1 MEITL
6 HKHTKTTTVPIEY
19 LGAKWTET
27 TFETASGE
35 KLTVI
40 CHPAKDPGESPDQIQ
55 LPLETSDQPA

>member
-6 HKHTKTTTVPIEY
+6 HKVTKTTTDPLEY

-40 CHPAKDPGESPDQIQ
+40 CHPAKDQGESPDQIQ
-55 LPLETSDQPA
+55 LPFETPNQPA